1 MKKNIIIVIVS
12 LFMIFF
18 VAVTWLPISYIII
31 TSLRSDNAFGSRELW
46 ISWENISW
54 VSYKRLF
61 SQTDFLLWLRN
72 SFFLSLG
79 SALVGVLLASTAGY
93 VLARYRFAA
102 KKTVLISLISTQMF
116 PATMILLPLFIILAK
131 LKLVDSLVGLFI
143 LYASSALPFC
153 IWQLKSYYETIPVE
167 LEEAARLD
175 GCNEWQ
181 VFWRITLP
189 LAAPGIAVTALFSF
203 MSAWS
208 EYPLASVILQN
219 PQLYTAPL
227 GLKSFQASLAT
238 EWGLYAAGAILVSI
252 PAVVVFMF
260 LSRYLISGL
269 SLGGVK
275 S

>member
-1 MKKNIIIVIVS
+1 
-12 LFMIFF
+12 MIFF